1 MDRKPLYLPR
11 LPENAHAS
19 LRGGRPPRHENA
31 YRPHPLL
38 TRAESCRKILLKM
51 LEISR
56 LA

>member
-1 MDRKPLYLPR
+1 MDRQTLYVQR

-19 LRGGRPPRHENA
+19 LRDGRPPRHENA
-31 YRPHPLL
+31 YRPHPVL
-38 TRAESCRKILLKM
+38 TRAGICRKILFKV